1 LPVGPPKDE
10 VDARGRATLK
20 TLIVAGVTEMVVGRG
35 MPESIL
41 PGRPERERVAVI
53 TQPGATHIALEVAG
67 RLREGG
73 LQVEVIGVPDRE
85 EAKTLVVAGS
95 VYEALARFGLGRHD
109 TVVGVGGG
117 SVSDLAGFVAGTW
130 LRGVEVVHVPTTL
143 LAAVDASIGGKT
155 GVNLAGKNLV
165 GVFWHPTRVVVD
177 VGALEQLPTTLRREG
192 LAEALK
198 TGLVG
203 DRDLF
208 ELLEREGE
216 TASLEEVVTRAAGVK
231 VRVVG
236 ADERET
242 GLRAIL
248 NFGHTI
254 GHAVEYASPLSHG
267 ESVAVGMVA
276 ASRISEDR
284 LRFQALGR
292 VTAAIE
298 RLGLPTGVGGLERA
312 RVEDLLRHDKKR
324 DADGIRMILLR
335 APGDPVIEHVT
346 GDEIG
351 LGLDAIGL

>member
-1 LPVGPPKDE
+1 LS
-10 VDARGRATLK
+10 

-35 MPESIL
+35 L
-41 PGRPERERVAVI
+41 PDPLLPPRPDRERVALL
-53 TQPGATHIALEVAG
+53 TQPGATHIALQVAA
-67 RLREGG
+67 RLRDEGV
-73 LQVEVIGVPDRE
+73 QVEVIGLPDRE
-85 EAKTLVVAGS
+85 EAKSLVVAGS
-95 VYEALARFGLGRHD
+95 VYEALARFGLARHD

-165 GVFWHPTRVVVD
+165 GVFWHPTRVIVD
-177 VGALEQLPTTLRREG
+177 VAALEQLPTTLRREG

-216 TASLEEVVTRAAGVK
+216 AASLEEVVERAAAVK

-236 ADERET
+236 DDERET
-242 GLRAIL
+242 GVHAIL

-276 ASRISEDR
+276 ACRISEAR
-284 LRFQALGR
+284 LRFQALDR
-292 VTAAIE
+292 VTGAIGA
-298 RLGLPTGVGGLERA
+298 LGLPTRVDGLERA

-324 DADGIRMILLR
+324 DAGGIRMVLLR
-335 APGDPVIEHVT
+335 ALADPAIEHV
-346 GDEIG
+346 GAEEIDV
-351 LGLDAIGL
+351 GLDAIGL

>member
-1 LPVGPPKDE
+1 MN
-10 VDARGRATLK
+10 

-35 MPESIL
+35 LPDPIL
-41 PGRPERERVAVI
+41 PVRPERQRVALV

-67 RLREGG
+67 RLREDGMA
-73 LQVEVIGVPDRE
+73 VEVIGLPDRE

-95 VYEALARFGLGRHD
+95 VYEALARFGLGRQD
-109 TVVGVGGG
+109 TLVGVGGG

-165 GVFWHPTRVVVD
+165 GVFWHPTRVIVD
-177 VGALEQLPTTLRREG
+177 ITSLEQLPTTLRREG

-208 ELLEREGE
+208 ELLEADGE
-216 TASLEEVVTRAAGVK
+216 AAPLDEVVTRAAAVK

-236 ADERET
+236 EDERDT
-242 GLRAIL
+242 GRRAIL

-254 GHAVEYASPLSHG
+254 GHAVEFASPLSHG

-276 ASRISEDR
+276 ACRISEER
-284 LRFQALGR
+284 HRFQASDR
-292 VTAAIE
+292 VIAAIDA
-298 RLGLPTGVGGLERA
+298 LGLPTRVEGLERA

-324 DADGIRMILLR
+324 DAGGTRMILLR
-335 APGDPVIEHVT
+335 APGDPVIEHVVEE
-346 GDEIG
+346 EIG

>member
-1 LPVGPPKDE
+1 
-10 VDARGRATLK
+10 VDA
-20 TLIVAGVTEMVVGRG
+20 LIVAGKTELVVGRG
-35 MPESIL
+35 L
-41 PGRPERERVAVI
+41 PAPLLPARSDRERVALV
-53 TQPGATHIALEVAG
+53 TQPGATHIALEVA
-67 RLREGG
+67 RHLRDED
-73 LQVEVIGVPDRE
+73 LHVEVIGLPDRE

-109 TVVGVGGG
+109 TIVGVGGG

-165 GVFWHPTRVVVD
+165 GVFWHPTRVIVD
-177 VGALEQLPTTLRREG
+177 VTILEEMPTTLRREG
-192 LAEALK
+192 LAEAIK

-216 TASLEEVVTRAAGVK
+216 DASLEEVVTKAAAVK

-236 ADERET
+236 EDERER

-267 ESVAVGMVA
+267 ESVAIGMIA
-276 ASRISEDR
+276 AGRISERRLQFQGLDR
-284 LRFQALGR
+284 MTG
-292 VTAAIE
+292 AIAG
-298 RLGLPTGVGGLERA
+298 LNLPTRVDGLERA
-312 RVEDLLRHDKKR
+312 RVEDLLRLDKKR
-324 DADGIRMILLR
+324 DSGGIRMILLR
-335 APGDPVIEHVT
+335 ALADPVVEHVE
-346 GDEIG
+346 DADLE
-351 LGLDAIGL
+351 LGLDAVGL

>member
-1 LPVGPPKDE
+1 
-10 VDARGRATLK
+10 
-20 TLIVAGVTEMVVGRG
+20 VVGRG
-35 MPESIL
+35 LANPLL
-41 PGRPERERVAVI
+41 PARPERQRVALV
-53 TQPGATHIALEVAG
+53 TQPGATHIALDVAG
-67 RLREGG
+67 RLRDEG
-73 LQVEVIGVPDRE
+73 LQVEVIGIPDRE

-95 VYEALARFGLGRHD
+95 VYEALARFGLSRQD

-117 SVSDLAGFVAGTW
+117 SVTDLAGFVAGTW

-143 LAAVDASIGGKT
+143 LAAVDAAIGGKT

-165 GVFWHPTRVVVD
+165 GLFWHPTRVIVD
-177 VGALEQLPTTLRREG
+177 VTTLEALPTTLRREG

-208 ELLEREGE
+208 ELLERDGEG
-216 TASLEEVVTRAAGVK
+216 ASLDEVVKLAAAVK

-236 ADERET
+236 EDERET

-254 GHAVEYASPLSHG
+254 GHAVEFSSPLSHG
-267 ESVAVGMVA
+267 EAVAVGMVA
-276 ASRISEDR
+276 ASRISEAR
-284 LRFQALGR
+284 LRFQGLER

-298 RLGLPTGVGGLERA
+298 ALGLPTRVEGLERA

-324 DADGIRMILLR
+324 DAGGLRMVLLR
-335 APGDPVIEHVT
+335 APGDPVVEHV
-346 GDEIG
+346 GEEEIDV
-351 LGLDAIGL
+351 GLDAIGL